1 MNLISRNKLA
11 NSVYQYDKRK
21 SKKLSPMASLLIEH
35 LTEESNGFITAEAI
49 KKKVKSILKL
59 DLHRSTIAK
68 HRKKYLGLFV

>member
-1 MNLISRNKLA
+1 
-11 NSVYQYDKRK
+11 
-21 SKKLSPMASLLIEH
+21 MASLLIEH
-35 LTEESNGFITAEAI
+35 LTEETNGFITTEAI